1 MEAAAADGDAAAFA
15 AASAAVAVAPAP
27 AGKEVWPRQ
36 RPDDLA
42 TDLAA
47 ALEGGEGADVVFR
60 VGGEEIAAHKLVL
73 RLRAPYFDQLFRTRA
88 NPNLV
93 LSSDEDEDVHAAY
106 NIEPGVFRQL
116 LRWIYT
122 RRLPAAP
129 SALASLYAAA
139 QKYELPQLVSA
150 TASGLVEG
158 MTTADACAFFALCC
172 DYSDSGSVA
181 LQQRCA
187 ARVMASPLAIQ
198 RTASWHALSVRER
211 ARLLERVTVEAF
223 AHGVVQA
230 GGERAAPPPAAAA
243 ADLSGFGA
251 RAARAL
257 MAEEETRAAEGAA
270 VQAASAAGAADLAA
284 ALDSGEGADVV
295 FRWPAHD
302 YEIAAHRWLLG
313 VRSPVFNAMFAQHW
327 SASAASG
334 TCAITIEG
342 TPPAVFQQLL
352 RWAYAGQCAEGALGA
367 MADHLFEAAGKYAL
381 PALQAAAAQQMIA
394 ALAAENVCDFFALA
408 HAHGDAALEEACA
421 ALMLANMQEVTRT
434 EGWQRLQAE
443 RPLLACKL
451 VEAMG
456 AVTASSRKRGR
467 ADR

>member
-1 MEAAAADGDAAAFA
+1 MAAAA
-15 AASAAVAVAPAP
+15 SS
-27 AGKEVWPRQ
+27 EVWPRQ

-73 RLRAPYFDQLFRTRA
+73 RLRAPYFDQLFRIRA

-139 QKYELPQLVSA
+139 QKYELPELVRA

-198 RTASWHALSVRER
+198 RTASWHALSVAQR

-251 RAARAL
+251 VAARAL

-295 FRWPAHD
+295 FRWPEHG
-302 YEIAAHRWLLG
+302 EQIAAHRWLLS

-327 SASAASG
+327 SAASG
-334 TCAITIEG
+334 TGAITIEG

-381 PALQAAAAQQMIA
+381 PALQAAAAQQMLA

-408 HAHGDAALEEACA
+408 HAHGDAALQEACA
-421 ALMLANMQEVTRT
+421 ALVLADMQQGSQQVTRT

-456 AVTASSRKRGR
+456 AVMSPATASSRKRGR
-467 ADR
+467 ADRKQGAD